1 MGIRISASLASSLE
15 EWQNYINSHDVLF
28 ALVLQDKFYKT
39 TPITDPELIA
49 KLNALHTYYGIT
61 NLFCTDNAGQ
71 QMQYL
76 ADTKLYIDNKLAPMT
91 QAMIGGI

>member
-1 MGIRISASLASSLE
+1 MRMDSILSTDGIKEYFRE
-15 EWQNYINSHDVLF
+15 NVCEFLF
-28 ALVLQDKFYKT
+28 AIEAPVHA
-39 TPITDPELIA
+39 PITDPDLIA

-91 QAMIGGI
+91 QALLGGI